1 MQHRNIR
8 FAIFG
13 ALFVAGFITLLQVTG
28 LWRPIGIVVDT
39 ITTPITRTLSGM
51 FRGVGDRWNTLTT
64 LGRLAGDNKSLERKL
79 IEQHSEIS
87 RLKEVEHENELLREQ
102 LNFQKQQGLSLIGAS
117 ITAYEPDNIRHA
129 LVIDRGSADGV
140 QVDQAVVSSG
150 IFIGKIVRVQDR
162 SAVVFLV
169 TDPEFRVQAI
179 SQTERA
185 RGLLRGQLGS
195 GLRFEQI
202 AQSEKIDRG
211 ENVLTAGSDKIP
223 RGLLIG
229 TVDSIAQSD
238 NEVFQ
243 AASVKSALNFARL
256 EVAFVVKVP

>member
-1 MQHRNIR
+1 M
-8 FAIFG
+8 
-13 ALFVAGFITLLQVTG
+13 
-28 LWRPIGIVVDT
+28 
-39 ITTPITRTLSGM
+39 
-51 FRGVGDRWNTLTT
+51 
-64 LGRLAGDNKSLERKL
+64 
-79 IEQHSEIS
+79 
-87 RLKEVEHENELLREQ
+87 
-102 LNFQKQQGLSLIGAS
+102 
-117 ITAYEPDNIRHA
+117 
-129 LVIDRGSADGV
+129 
-140 QVDQAVVSSG
+140 
-150 IFIGKIVRVQDR
+150 
-162 SAVVFLV
+162 

-256 EVAFVVKVP
+256 EVAFVVKGP